1 MLLWRYVRNL
11 GVNVHHPHDVCV
23 GEGGV
28 AFSAGER
35 GPVFTTAY
43 IHVVPH
49 TTSSTSRLARYGVLE
64 CEWILWSAVE
74 ACSCMS

>member
-43 IHVVPH
+43 IHVVPPH
-49 TTSSTSRLARYGVLE
+49 DFKYVSSRPVWCVG
-64 CEWILWSAVE
+64 
-74 ACSCMS
+74 M

>member
-35 GPVFTTAY
+35 GPVFTTAS
-43 IHVVPH
+43 IHVVPPH
-49 TTSSTSRLARYGVLE
+49 DFKYVSSRSVWCVG
-64 CEWILWSAVE
+64 
-74 ACSCMS
+74 M